1 MAIKRS
7 FEVEAVNITYR
18 RGNSSINP
26 PQEYK
31 NPKGN
36 CCNFVT
42 EINKPFN

>member
-7 FEVEAVNITYR
+7 FEVEAVNTTYR

-26 PQEYK
+26 LQEYK

-36 CCNFVT
+36 CCIFVT
-42 EINKPFN
+42 EKNKLFN

>member
-7 FEVEAVNITYR
+7 FEVEAVDITCHR
-18 RGNSSINP
+18 ENSSINP
-26 PQEYK
+26 PQGYK

-36 CCNFVT
+36 CCIFES